1 MQPIIINKAKRIIA
15 TSGGEKLFLL
25 WLVLLPFSTITHSL
39 TGVVAIDKLIAVPLL
54 IIGCIRALHTK
65 IRTKSMLIYLI
76 FCALYA
82 FSSNIALI
90 DDYSVFFQE
99 FLQISINLGYFMIP
113 TLYIYNRDILVKVN
127 TIMIFLAMIGC
138 ISAFLVAVGVVTL
151 PYQRFEA
158 SRLGIEGLP
167 KAIGVF
173 PSYGNLAQIL
183 AYAMLLWLIDRTVKN
198 QIDRLTNIKQN
209 YGSIL
214 FISAIMGLVGTQS
227 RNVLFTCIITLAAGY
242 IIKKC
247 TIGSWRYIKGIPAI
261 LLASVMILGPT
272 IFILGP
278 SIFERIASLGGAG
291 AETTALGR
299 LSQYEVAITYYD
311 KYPVFGVP
319 SKELVRSNYSLDY
332 VHSLWIGT
340 LVRGGIVTLSVQV
353 VWFLM
358 VATGLRAHLR
368 NKDTD
373 CTFIVLAAFF
383 VGVMNAVSFYPAM
396 RTYMYWTI
404 FGVVASVRNF
414 RSTSVMIKPVR
425 TQR

>member
-151 PYQRFEA
+151 
-158 SRLGIEGLP
+158 
-167 KAIGVF
+167 
-173 PSYGNLAQIL
+173 SY
-183 AYAMLLWLIDRTVKN
+183 
-198 QIDRLTNIKQN
+198 
-209 YGSIL
+209 
-214 FISAIMGLVGTQS
+214 
-227 RNVLFTCIITLAAGY
+227 
-242 IIKKC
+242 
-247 TIGSWRYIKGIPAI
+247 
-261 LLASVMILGPT
+261 
-272 IFILGP
+272 
-278 SIFERIASLGGAG
+278 
-291 AETTALGR
+291 
-299 LSQYEVAITYYD
+299 
-311 KYPVFGVP
+311 
-319 SKELVRSNYSLDY
+319 
-332 VHSLWIGT
+332 
-340 LVRGGIVTLSVQV
+340 
-353 VWFLM
+353 
-358 VATGLRAHLR
+358 
-368 NKDTD
+368 
-373 CTFIVLAAFF
+373 
-383 VGVMNAVSFYPAM
+383 
-396 RTYMYWTI
+396 
-404 FGVVASVRNF
+404 
-414 RSTSVMIKPVR
+414 
-425 TQR
+425 